1 MPRILGVDYGR
12 ARIGLAVSDEG
23 KILSRPLCVIE
34 NGKHV
39 FEKLKTAIKPLL
51 PIETAVIGLPLHLN
65 GKESPMSG
73 EVRQFAEKLKE
84 ELSLCVIFWDERLT
98 SALADRTLKEAGL
111 NRKKRAELEDK
122 VAASLMLQSYLDSLC
137 TR

>member
-12 ARIGLAVSDEG
+12 ARVGLAVSDEG

-34 NGKHV
+34 NGRLV
-39 FEKLKTAIKPLL
+39 FEKLKTAIAPLL
-51 PIETAVIGLPLHLN
+51 PIETVVIGLPLHLN

-84 ELSLCVIFWDERLT
+84 ALSLSVIFWDERLT